1 VTRRQV
7 THPNPLGHARV
18 VRFGG
23 KRTGNERARR
33 SRQLAVRLCAPLSRW
48 ERSYVSIDERN
59 SRLGNVHGDP
69 GIFGWRES
77 DSMAAYHRHMDETPT
92 IYSMAV
98 IYELP

>member
-1 VTRRQV
+1 M
-7 THPNPLGHARV
+7 
-18 VRFGG
+18 
-23 KRTGNERARR
+23 
-33 SRQLAVRLCAPLSRW
+33 

-59 SRLGNVHGDP
+59 ARLGRLRICAGAISDGRPYLDNWVAGAPGDP

-98 IYELP
+98 IYELPGVQSCAESRIA